1 MPPRRCNVYT
11 LPPPGATMGP
21 NLFEVAF
28 KFNYLILWIE
38 TTQTAK
44 VSWVDHSIH
53 IMLSDPVWSCLI
65 LSDPV
70 WSCIFLSDL
79 VWSCLILSD
88 PVCSCL
94 LLSAP
99 VWSCLILSDTVWYYL
114 VQMNPNENSSE
125 ILYLIFSHQS
135 ILWKEQYSKNADICI
150 KSLMRLYQYFAPI
163 VSTIANQGFLFHGHQ
178 HSGKPCFQTATAT
191 RHWVGIAEQ
200 GGRWA
205 RHIH

>member
-1 MPPRRCNVYT
+1 MMTWDAQRCRR
-11 LPPPGATMGP
+11 GAATCILCRRRAPQWGQH
-21 NLFEVAF
+21 LFEVAF

-70 WSCIFLSDL
+70 WSC
-79 VWSCLILSD
+79 LILSD
-88 PVCSCL
+88 PV
-94 LLSAP
+94 
-99 VWSCLILSDTVWYYL
+99 LILSDTVWYYL
-114 VQMNPNENSSE
+114 VQMNPNENSSD